1 MAENEKIKKTLIL
14 DSESIFLLESFAKSE
29 LGSTNLSAAVRVMTR
44 VYLKDL
50 MKKQQSR
57 G

>member
-14 DSESIFLLESFAKSE
+14 DSESIFLLESFAKNE

-50 MKKQQSR
+50 MKKQESR

>member
-1 MAENEKIKKTLIL
+1 MTENKTIKKTLIL
-14 DSESIFLLESFAKSE
+14 DAESIFLLESFSKSE